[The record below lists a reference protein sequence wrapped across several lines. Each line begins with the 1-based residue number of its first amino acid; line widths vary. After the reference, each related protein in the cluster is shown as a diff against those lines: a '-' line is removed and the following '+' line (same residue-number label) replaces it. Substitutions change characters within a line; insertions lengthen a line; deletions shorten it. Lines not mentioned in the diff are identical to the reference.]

1 MNNTF
6 ANTGKNSLHNTLS
19 HTFLQFIG
27 IALIAICTS
36 FAAQAQSME
45 KDDSIY
51 QGLGKT
57 EGITKIVN
65 DFVPLILADSRISAF
80 FSKMKKD
87 EFSALLVA
95 QFCELAGGPCQYKGK
110 DMYEAHQ
117 GMSISN
123 AHFNALAED
132 LQIAME
138 MNQVSSSVANK
149 LVAKLAPMQRPIVSK

>member
-1 MNNTF
+1 MKNQNTKSI
-6 ANTGKNSLHNTLS
+6 NTHFS
-19 HTFLQFIG
+19 HLIFMVLV
-27 IALIAICTS
+27 ALFTS
-36 FAAQAQSME
+36 FTAQAQNTD

-65 DFVPLILADSRISAF
+65 DFVPLVLADQRINTF
-80 FSKMKKD
+80 FAKMKKE
-87 EFSALLVA
+87 EFSALLTA
-95 QFCELAGGPCQYKGK
+95 QICELAGGPCQYKGK
-110 DMYEAHQ
+110 DMYEAHE

-138 MNQVSSSVANK
+138 MNQVPSSVANK

>member
-1 MNNTF
+1 MNNT
-6 ANTGKNSLHNTLS
+6 LHTKLI
-19 HTFLQFIG
+19 QFIS
-27 IALIAICTS
+27 IALLAVCTS
-36 FAAQAQSME
+36 FSAQAQSME

-65 DFVPLILADSRISAF
+65 DFVPLILADERINAF
-80 FSKMKKD
+80 FSKMKKE

-95 QFCELAGGPCQYKGK
+95 QFCELAGGPCQYKGR
-110 DMYEAHQ
+110 DMYETHQ
-117 GMSISN
+117 GMNISN

-138 MNQVSSSVANK
+138 KNHIPSSISNK

>member
-1 MNNTF
+1 MNNAFINVRKTTS
-6 ANTGKNSLHNTLS
+6 NNTLS
-19 HTFLQFIG
+19 HKFLQFLS

-36 FAAQAQSME
+36 FAVPAQSME

-65 DFVPLILADSRISAF
+65 DFVPLILADTRINSF

-110 DMYEAHQ
+110 DMYEAHE

-138 MNQVSSSVANK
+138 MNQVPSSIANK

>member
-1 MNNTF
+1 M
-6 ANTGKNSLHNTLS
+6 S
-19 HTFLQFIG
+19 Q
-27 IALIAICTS
+27 
-36 FAAQAQSME
+36 
-45 KDDSIY
+45 DDSVY

-57 EGITKIVN
+57 EGITKIVD
-65 DFVPLILADSRISAF
+65 DFVPLILADQRIAHF
-80 FSKMKKD
+80 FNKIKKE

-95 QFCELAGGPCQYKGK
+95 QFCELSGGPCQYKGR
-110 DMYEAHQ
+110 DMYESHQ

-138 MNQVSSSVANK
+138 KNNISSSVANK

>member
-1 MNNTF
+1 MNNALNHSF
-6 ANTGKNSLHNTLS
+6 S
-19 HTFLQFIG
+19 QFIG
-27 IALIAICTS
+27 IILVIIFTS
-36 FAAQAQSME
+36 FETNAQE
-45 KDDSIY
+45 IKRDDNIY

-65 DFVPLILADSRISAF
+65 DFVPLILADTRINYF
-80 FSKMKKD
+80 FGKMKKE

-117 GMSISN
+117 GMNISN

-138 MNQVSSSVANK
+138 MNQVPSSVANK
-149 LVAKLAPMQRPIVSK
+149 LIAKLAPMQRPIVSK

>member
-1 MNNTF
+1 MKNQNTKSNNTHF
-6 ANTGKNSLHNTLS
+6 S
-19 HTFLQFIG
+19 HLIFM
-27 IALIAICTS
+27 ALVALFTS
-36 FAAQAQSME
+36 FTVQAQNTD

-65 DFVPLILADSRISAF
+65 DFVPLVLADQRINTF
-80 FSKMKKD
+80 FAKMKKE
-87 EFSALLVA
+87 EFSALLTA
-95 QFCELAGGPCQYKGK
+95 QICELAGGPCQYKGK

-138 MNQVSSSVANK
+138 MNQVPSSVANK

>member
-1 MNNTF
+1 MNNT
-6 ANTGKNSLHNTLS
+6 LHTK
-19 HTFLQFIG
+19 FIQFIS
-27 IALIAICTS
+27 IALLAVCTS
-36 FAAQAQSME
+36 FSAQAQNME

-65 DFVPLILADSRISAF
+65 DFVPLILADERINAF
-80 FSKMKKD
+80 FSRMKKE

-95 QFCELAGGPCQYKGK
+95 QFCELAGGPCQYKGR
-110 DMYEAHQ
+110 DMYETHQ
-117 GMSISN
+117 GMNISN

-138 MNQVSSSVANK
+138 KNQIPSSISNK

>member
-1 MNNTF
+1 MNNAF
-6 ANTGKNSLHNTLS
+6 NHN
-19 HTFLQFIG
+19 FFQFIG
-27 IALIAICTS
+27 ITLIVIFTNFGAH
-36 FAAQAQSME
+36 AQE
-45 KDDSIY
+45 TKKDDILY

-65 DFVPLILADSRISAF
+65 DFVPLILADTRINSF
-80 FSKMKKD
+80 FAKMKKD

-117 GMSISN
+117 GMNISN

-138 MNQVSSSVANK
+138 MNQIPSSIANK
-149 LVAKLAPMQRPIVSK
+149 LISKLAPMQRPIVSK